1 MGWVTLSL
9 RKMVLT
15 QRVSQLEHRLTKLSQ
30 QQQTLANSSAYTER
44 AIGLEKTEA
53 YNSLIDNYSQG
64 LNDVAGAFNQGS
76 SAGVQ
81 ELMQYQ
87 VQMQQ
92 SQLDYMYNKMVI
104 DSVFTQ
110 KEQALQDKVNDKQT
124 YLELEQEQ
132 VETQLE
138 AARAELQQ
146 LDEAVST
153 DIEQSTISLV

>member
-15 QRVSQLEHRLTKLSQ
+15 QRVSQLENRLLHLSQ
-30 QQQTLANSSAYTER
+30 EQQTLANSSAYTER
-44 AIGLEKTEA
+44 AIGLEKQDA
-53 YNSLIDNYSQG
+53 YSSLINNYSG
-64 LNDVAGAFNQGS
+64 NLKNISDFVSTGDASDPAT
-76 SAGVQ
+76 
-81 ELMQYQ
+81 LIQYQ
-87 VQMQQ
+87 VQLQQ

-110 KEQALQDKVNDKQT
+110 KEQSLQDQVNNKQT

-138 AARAELQQ
+138 AARAELEQ
-146 LDEAVST
+146 LDEACSQ
-153 DIEQSTISLV
+153 DIQSSTISLV